1 MSERTNRYHYDL
13 KNVHYA
19 KGTKQEDGTITYGV
33 PKRMPG
39 AMSMDISAEGDTTPI
54 RADGTN
60 YLVLVSNNGYSGSIT
75 MVEIKDD
82 FKQDCLGEQVDTAN
96 KIQYEDANAE
106 PSPFALLFEF
116 VGDVKNKRHVLYNC
130 TASRPSLVGENKD
143 SQKEPDTE
151 EIELTASPATM
162 TLGNE
167 EKSIV
172 KANTVEETDPEVYR
186 AWYTQVITPG
196 QSVVKT
202 AKLSSLT
209 IGSLSLEPEFT
220 PAVLGYTAQTANA
233 TNSIRAAAADAN
245 AVIEIKNGEAVIS
258 NGAAATWSDGENTV
272 TIKVTNGDIS
282 ETYTVTV
289 TKGV

>member
-1 MSERTNRYHYDL
+1 MSGRKNKYHYDL

-19 KGTKQEDGTITYGV
+19 KGTKQEDGTITYDV

-60 YLVLVSNNGYSGSIT
+60 YLVIVSNNGYSGSIT
-75 MVEIKDD
+75 MVQVNDD

-116 VGDVKNKRHVLYNC
+116 MGDVKNKRHVLYNC
-130 TASRPSLVGENKD
+130 TASRPPLVGENKD
-143 SQKEPDTE
+143 NQKEPDTE
-151 EIELTASPATM
+151 ELELTASPATM
-162 TLGNE
+162 MIGAE

-172 KANTVEETDPEVYR
+172 KANTVEETDPDVYR

-196 QSVVKT
+196 QAVVKT
-202 AKLSSLT
+202 AKLSSLA
-209 IGSLSLEPEFT
+209 IGSLALTPEFA
-220 PAVLGYTAQTANA
+220 PAVLEYTAQTTNA
-233 TNSIRAAAADAN
+233 TNTIRATAADAD
-245 AVIEIKNGEAVIS
+245 AVIEIKNGETVVS
-258 NGAAATWSDGENTV
+258 NGAAATWADGTNTV
-272 TIKVTNGDIS
+272 TIKVTNGDVS

-289 TKGV
+289 TKGA